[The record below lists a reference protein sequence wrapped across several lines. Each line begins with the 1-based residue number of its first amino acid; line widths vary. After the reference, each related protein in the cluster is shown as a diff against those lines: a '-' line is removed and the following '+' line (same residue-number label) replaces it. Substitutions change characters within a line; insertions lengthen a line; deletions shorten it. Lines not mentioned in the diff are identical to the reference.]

1 MAVVPSGRPAVTRY
15 FVRERFERATLVECQ
30 LETGRTHQIRV
41 HMAHIGH
48 PLVGD
53 ETYGLKRS
61 GNAVLDGFS
70 RQALHAFRLGLRHP
84 SSGDELSWEAPVPA
98 DLSELLRAL
107 YDSETK

>member
-1 MAVVPSGRPAVTRY
+1 VTRY
-15 FVRERFERATLVECQ
+15 LVRERFDRATLVECQ

-53 ETYGLKRS
+53 ATYGLKRS
-61 GNAVLDGFS
+61 GNAMLDGFS

-84 SSGDELSWEAPVPA
+84 SSGDERSWEASVPSDMLELFLA
-98 DLSELLRAL
+98 LKNSEV
-107 YDSETK
+107 T